1 MTAVFLVHLVHTG
14 PQWDPTKTM
23 EGQTNWTTHAA
34 YMDRLVDEGVVVLG
48 GPLDAVRV
56 VHAMA
61 TESADTVLAILRRD
75 PWYETHLRIDRI
87 EPWTI
92 RLAGRRRSS

>member
-1 MTAVFLVHLVHTG
+1 MFLVHLLHTG
-14 PQWDPTKTM
+14 GQWDPTKAM
-23 EGQTNWTTHAA
+23 EEQTSWATHAA

-48 GPLDAVRV
+48 GPLDDLRVVLAMVAESPDAVR
-56 VHAMA
+56 
-61 TESADTVLAILRRD
+61 AILRRD

-92 RLAGRRRSS
+92 RLDGRRPSS